1 MTGNKHD
8 PGLDLVEVYKVWGPA
23 EMEVIKTL
31 LNSCEIPCIT
41 RGQVPQSVLPLTT
54 DGMGEIKILVPKK
67 DAETAKKLIDDAL
80 KKNRS

>member
-1 MTGNKHD
+1 MTDNKHD
-8 PGLDLVEVYKVWGPA
+8 PDLDLVEVHKVWGPA
-23 EMEVIKTL
+23 EMEVNKTL
-31 LNSCEIPCIT
+31 LNSYDIPFMT

-80 KKNRS
+80 KNKRD